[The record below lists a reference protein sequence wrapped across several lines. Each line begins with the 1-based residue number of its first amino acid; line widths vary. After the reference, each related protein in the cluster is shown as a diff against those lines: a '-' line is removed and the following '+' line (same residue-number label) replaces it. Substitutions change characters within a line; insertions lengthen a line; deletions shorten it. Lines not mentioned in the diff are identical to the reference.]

1 MHSPQPVPN
10 EPVLTHS
17 LFSREVEITVPTLWV
32 RKARFRERKV
42 LPQVG
47 TGTGSEWAR
56 AHLLW
61 CPSRISGLSSP
72 VVQQRYVRQRGFSG
86 SPSAPGSAA
95 RSPGWG
101 WVPTGV
107 GNQRAICCC
116 PGAPVQEL
124 LTQCLKTDGQASR
137 PYPGGLAPTLF
148 TPLHASLEWKFSF
161 LVSLLLSS
169 LFTFFAILGI

>member
-1 MHSPQPVPN
+1 MHSPQPVPS

-107 GNQRAICCC
+107 GNQRTICCC
-116 PGAPVQEL
+116 PGAPDTVSQDRRPGVRAPPWRSGPNPL
-124 LTQCLKTDGQASR
+124 YSPSCLS
-137 PYPGGLAPTLF
+137 
-148 TPLHASLEWKFSF
+148 
-161 LVSLLLSS
+161 
-169 LFTFFAILGI
+169 